1 MSVKRYT
8 IGLEGEAASIMD
20 RIPRSMRGMIV
31 GRLLEE
37 AMKLGRLDLILVSPE
52 KADEERP
59 KGRKGNRRKRGG
71 KEADA
76 PTRPRGT
83 ETRETMVREITG
95 AGERVHGVVNPDA
108 GPDEGPEAL
117 RNEDRN
123 GSEKPVSGGES
134 EDWIRHLRERI
145 EKKVGF

>member
-59 KGRKGNRRKRGG
+59 KERKGNRRKRGG
-71 KEADA
+71 EEADA
-76 PTRPRGT
+76 SARTRGTEPRGT
-83 ETRETMVREITG
+83 VVQEITG
-95 AGERVHGVVNPDA
+95 AGERVHGVVDPDA
-108 GPDEGPEAL
+108 GSDDGPETV
-117 RNEDRN
+117 RDEDRN
-123 GSEKPVSGGES
+123 GSEKPVPGGGS